1 MMGHCTIENGNWNSW
16 RLRAATLAALA
27 MAGFTAP
34 GFAADPPPDAPVM
47 TDQQILQALH
57 PPRPHGFKT
66 RGLSRMPA
74 PGEAEAP
81 VAATQAAGP
90 QSAAGQSVNLNIPF
104 ERNSSTLQP
113 QAATQLKQLGSALNS
128 PMLGKDRFLVAG
140 HTDAKGGAQYN
151 KALSLKRAE
160 AVKHFLVANGLD
172 AGRLDTVGYG
182 SEQLLLTDKPEDP
195 SNRRVE
201 IKDLGEAP

>member
-1 MMGHCTIENGNWNSW
+1 MIESRHWIS
-16 RLRAATLAALA
+16 RQVRPAIAALA
-27 MAGFTAP
+27 VAACMPPT
-34 GFAADPPPDAPVM
+34 GFAADPPPDTAVM

-57 PPRPHGFKT
+57 PPHPHSKT
-66 RGLSRMPA
+66 RGLSRMPE

-81 VAATQAAGP
+81 VAATQAAAP

-113 QAATQLKQLGSALNS
+113 QAAAQLKQLGSALNS
-128 PMLGKDRFLVAG
+128 PAVGKDRFLVAG
-140 HTDAKGGAQYN
+140 HTDARGSAQYN

-160 AVKHFLVANGLD
+160 AVKRFLVANGMD
-172 AGRLDTVGYG
+172 AGRLDTTGYG
-182 SEQLLLTDKPEDP
+182 SERLLLADKPEDP